1 MKNIKLF
8 SLFVGIGMFVFCP
21 CFAQY
26 GNSQEGVRSFQ
37 QGSNAWRRQTQQER
51 ESNANRNRVENDEPI
66 RVLPVFQ
73 KELGGVALNNILQ
86 AENLFCYHV
95 GNVSSSY
102 NGYTINGMAL
112 LGFCGNFGPEVRN
125 VLTRQFFGNANNID
139 TTSVAQCVMQPKI
152 MLRYVRGVD
161 FTDVLISS
169 PCQSIAVFYGGKV
182 MTYNFSPVARLID
195 EIVNIFSSQ
204 RVDFVS
210 PALLNQLAPIG
221 AVLNAEQQQL
231 LGQRRNSRSAVS
243 KSNNSNNGWN
253 KLKKNTN

>member
-51 ESNANRNRVENDEPI
+51 ESNANRNMVENDEPI

-161 FTDVLISS
+161 FTDVLISCDIGVRTS
-169 PCQSIAVFYGGKV
+169 MDIVDNLRV
-182 MTYNFSPVARLID
+182 RARKNKI
-195 EIVNIFSSQ
+195 
-204 RVDFVS
+204 
-210 PALLNQLAPIG
+210 
-221 AVLNAEQQQL
+221 
-231 LGQRRNSRSAVS
+231 RN
-243 KSNNSNNGWN
+243 N
-253 KLKKNTN
+253 